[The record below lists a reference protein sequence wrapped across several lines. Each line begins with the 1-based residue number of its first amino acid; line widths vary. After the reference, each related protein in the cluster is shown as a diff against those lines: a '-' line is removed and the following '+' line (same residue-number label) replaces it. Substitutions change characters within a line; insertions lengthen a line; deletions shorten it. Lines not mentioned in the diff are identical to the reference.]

1 MDHIITSVRVI
12 IRPGTIG
19 GLAVTPIIPIRTG
32 VIGTGGTITGTT
44 IELRLPEMNC
54 SRLWPQPEDIVPGLS
69 EERRPV
75 SSAPRPVE
83 RRSRRSRAGRIA

>member
-1 MDHIITSVRVI
+1 MDHIITWFRVI

-54 SRLWPQPEDIVPGLS
+54 
-69 EERRPV
+69 
-75 SSAPRPVE
+75 
-83 RRSRRSRAGRIA
+83 